1 MYNTTN
7 SNNRF
12 DQITKFISFYY
23 FNEKSRETFNYESY
37 AST

>member
-12 DQITKFISFYY
+12 DQITKFISFG
-23 FNEKSRETFNYESY
+23 FNKKSREIFNYETY